1 VILLKTL
8 LAMPTGAM
16 IMAELN
22 QHILYIN
29 SGYNNE
35 CSLNQTVQSQID
47 SFGDITYRTLITDIN
62 GEEIESNDMLKEQ
75 YGISLDELDCKL
87 TDKDVVKYE
96 SEISFYEENRVGANV
111 EAFDLICSL
120 KKFITDA
127 DGNGSHGGLQSVQTT
142 QGWPRQSV
150 FINDEEAERWLIEQ
164 LKAEGH
170 SVKIIRVD

>member
-1 VILLKTL
+1 
-8 LAMPTGAM
+8 M
-16 IMAELN
+16 IMTELS
-22 QHILYIN
+22 QHTLYIN
-29 SGYNNE
+29 SGFNNE

-62 GEEIESNDMLKEQ
+62 REEIESNDMLKEQ
-75 YGISLDELDCKL
+75 YGILLDELDCKL

>member
-1 VILLKTL
+1 MT
-8 LAMPTGAM
+8 
-16 IMAELN
+16 ELS
-22 QHILYIN
+22 QHTLYIN
-29 SGYNNE
+29 SQYDNE
-35 CSLNQTVQSQID
+35 GSLNQTID
-47 SFGDITYRTLITDIN
+47 SEVDSFRGITYRTLITDIN

-75 YGISLDELDCKL
+75 YGILLDELDCKL

-170 SVKIIRVD
+170 LVKIIRVD

>member
-1 VILLKTL
+1 MT
-8 LAMPTGAM
+8 
-16 IMAELN
+16 ELS
-22 QHILYIN
+22 QHTLYIN
-29 SGYNNE
+29 SQYDNE
-35 CSLNQTVQSQID
+35 GSLNQTID
-47 SFGDITYRTLITDIN
+47 SEVDSFRGITYRTLITDIN

>member
-1 VILLKTL
+1 
-8 LAMPTGAM
+8 
-16 IMAELN
+16 MAELN

-29 SGYNNE
+29 SRYNNE

-62 GEEIESNDMLKEQ
+62 REEIESNDMLKEQ

-111 EAFDLICSL
+111 EAFDLMCSL
-120 KKFITDA
+120 KNLLLMRMEMARTEGFSQCRLRK
-127 DGNGSHGGLQSVQTT
+127 DGHDNQFS
-142 QGWPRQSV
+142 
-150 FINDEEAERWLIEQ
+150 
-164 LKAEGH
+164 
-170 SVKIIRVD
+170 

>member
-1 VILLKTL
+1 MT
-8 LAMPTGAM
+8 
-16 IMAELN
+16 ELS
-22 QHILYIN
+22 QHTLYIN
-29 SGYNNE
+29 SQYDNE
-35 CSLNQTVQSQID
+35 GSLNQTID
-47 SFGDITYRTLITDIN
+47 SEVDSFRGITYRTLITDIN

-75 YGISLDELDCKL
+75 YGILLDELDCKL

-127 DGNGSHGGLQSVQTT
+127 DGNGSHGGLQSVQTK

-170 SVKIIRVD
+170 SIKIIRVD